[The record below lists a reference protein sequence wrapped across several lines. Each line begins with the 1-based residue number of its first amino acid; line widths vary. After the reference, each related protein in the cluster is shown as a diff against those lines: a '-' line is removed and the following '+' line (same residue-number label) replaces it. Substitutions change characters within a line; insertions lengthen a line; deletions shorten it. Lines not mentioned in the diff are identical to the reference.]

1 MGSAIW
7 LFAYFILCADR
18 QTGSLKRKTDT
29 ISRHMGVKTRTVR
42 AWLRVL
48 RQCGYIETINGGR
61 SLLIKIK
68 KWKTHP
74 QRHPYVQQTD
84 TAMPGRLTEPCQAGE
99 IKKSGNQANSSQ
111 ISIMAGNS
119 NDITLKKDILND
131 NVGDLSRLVMNERVL
146 AMEICQAFKDE
157 KNLPLY
163 LSYVNQYPIEIIKKA
178 YQESI
183 KLPSNKIKKTR
194 GALFTY
200 LVKHYAAKKYYTQN
214 HGH

>member
-1 MGSAIW
+1 
-7 LFAYFILCADR
+7 
-18 QTGSLKRKTDT
+18 
-29 ISRHMGVKTRTVR
+29 
-42 AWLRVL
+42 
-48 RQCGYIETINGGR
+48 
-61 SLLIKIK
+61 
-68 KWKTHP
+68 
-74 QRHPYVQQTD
+74 
-84 TAMPGRLTEPCQAGE
+84 
-99 IKKSGNQANSSQ
+99 
-111 ISIMAGNS
+111 MAGNS